1 MDRRPLQT
9 RQHSWARRLAAGL
22 VKFGLTP
29 NSVSMIG
36 ILFAAAAGGLLWD
49 YGEQPWA
56 LLLAAACV
64 QLRLLCNML
73 DGLMAVEFQ
82 AGSATGCLFNEAP
95 DRLEDALILVGAGY
109 ATGYPWLGW
118 LAALLAANTAY
129 VRVFGGSV
137 GLKQDFSGWG
147 SKPRRMFWVTLT
159 CLSAAICQG
168 FELRSARELMFWGI
182 AWTTALT
189 AGTLCGRLLRVYNR
203 LKAKPLEGKTGQDS

>member
-56 LLLAAACV
+56 LLLAA
-64 QLRLLCNML
+64 
-73 DGLMAVEFQ
+73 
-82 AGSATGCLFNEAP
+82 
-95 DRLEDALILVGAGY
+95 
-109 ATGYPWLGW
+109 
-118 LAALLAANTAY
+118 NTAY

-159 CLSAAICQG
+159 CLSASICQG
-168 FELRSARELMFWGI
+168 LEL
-182 AWTTALT
+182 
-189 AGTLCGRLLRVYNR
+189 
-203 LKAKPLEGKTGQDS
+203 